1 MTLTT
6 PANSPDTRIGAV
18 SDTPEAPIGEVDPRI
33 DTRHGTESQWQLI
46 RRRFA
51 KHRLAVISLWV
62 LALFVFVALFAGF
75 VAPNDPGDVKA
86 RYTYA
91 PPQALHFIDRADD
104 GWAIRPY
111 VYGYSVEIEPEAL
124 RRTFVIDEDKKIYLS
139 FFKRSWEYK
148 LFGLIPTDIHLLGPE
163 RNRDPFYL
171 FGADRLG
178 RDMFSRLVYGTQI
191 SLSVGLVGVIMS
203 LVLGV
208 IIGGAAGYFGG
219 WFDAVTQRAIEF
231 LRSLPTI
238 PLWMGLAAAMPSDWS
253 PLQTYFAITL
263 ILSFLGWTELARVVR
278 GRFLALNGEDY
289 VAAARYDGC
298 SHLRVI
304 LRHMVPAFTSHII
317 TAASLAVPA
326 MILAETALSFLG
338 LGLQAPVISWGVL
351 LQEAQNIRTLATA
364 PWLLLPGA
372 AIVIAVL
379 AMNFIGDG
387 LRDAADPYAK

>member
-1 MTLTT
+1 MQKKTLTT
-6 PANSPDTRIGAV
+6 LDGTAEDPIDEIGA
-18 SDTPEAPIGEVDPRI
+18 DPRVGHV
-33 DTRHGTESQWQLI
+33 TGSESQWQLI

-51 KHRLAVISLWV
+51 KHRLAVISLWI
-62 LALFVFVALFAGF
+62 LCFFALVAVFADFIS
-75 VAPNDPGDVKA
+75 PNDPNDVQA

-91 PPQALHFIDRADD
+91 PPQGINFIDKTED
-104 GWAIRPY
+104 GGWRIKPY
-111 VYGYSVEIEPEAL
+111 VYGYDVEIEPEAL
-124 RRTFVIDEDKKIYLS
+124 RRVFVIDETDKIYLE
-139 FFKRSWEYK
+139 FFKRSWEYN
-148 LFGLIPTDIHLLGPE
+148 LFGIIPTDIHLIGTEKPRKPL
-163 RNRDPFYL
+163 FF

-178 RDMFSRLVYGTQI
+178 RDMFSRLAYGTRI

-208 IIGGAAGYFGG
+208 IIGGFAGYFGG
-219 WFDAVTQRAIEF
+219 FFDAATQRVIEF

-238 PLWMGLAAAMPSDWS
+238 PLWMGLAAAMPSSWS
-253 PLQTYFAITL
+253 PLQVYFAITL
-263 ILSFLGWTELARVVR
+263 ILSLLGWTELARVVR
-278 GRFLALNGEDY
+278 GRFLALKGEDY

-298 SHLRVI
+298 SHTRVI
-304 LRHMVPAFTSHII
+304 LRHMVPSFTSHII

-364 PWLLLPGA
+364 PWLLLPGL

-379 AMNFIGDG
+379 AMNFVGDG
-387 LRDAADPYAK
+387 LRDAADPYSH

>member
-1 MTLTT
+1 MVITSMVTT
-6 PANSPDTRIGAV
+6 HSASVEQEKKQEVLPHQ
-18 SDTPEAPIGEVDPRI
+18 VDPRI
-33 DTRHGTESQWQLI
+33 DRNAGTESQWQLI
-46 RRRFA
+46 RRKFA

-62 LALFVFVALFAGF
+62 LGFFVFIAIFAGF
-75 VAPNDPGDVKA
+75 LAPNDPNAVKA

-91 PPQALHFIDRADD
+91 PPQGIHFIDVDPEG
-104 GWAIRPY
+104 GWSIRPY
-111 VYGYSVEIEPEAL
+111 VYGYEVEIDPKAL
-124 RRTFVIDEDKKIYLS
+124 RRTFVIDQEEKIYLT
-139 FFKRSWEYK
+139 FFKRSWDYK
-148 LFGLIPTDIHLLGPE
+148 FLGLFETDLHLLGPE
-163 RNRDPFYL
+163 KSRDPLYIL
-171 FGADRLG
+171 GADRLG
-178 RDMFSRLVYGTQI
+178 RDMLSRLIYGTQI
-191 SLSVGLVGVIMS
+191 SLSVGLVGVVMS

-219 WFDAVTQRAIEF
+219 WFDALTQRAIEF

-238 PLWMGLAAAMPSDWS
+238 PLWMGLAAAMPSSWS

-263 ILSFLGWTELARVVR
+263 ILSLLGWTELARVVR

-298 SHLRVI
+298 SHFRVI
-304 LRHMVPAFTSHII
+304 MRHMVPAFTSHII

-379 AMNFIGDG
+379 AMNFVGDG